1 MSQGYGVSDAGN
13 GEPRTVAANG
23 RCPVRFSAELRHD
36 TAIAMK
42 RLSDFGS
49 TPQLLEILR
58 DKDQEAIHWICI
70 DALGEIHA
78 PAAEVRA
85 S

>member
-1 MSQGYGVSDAGN
+1 MFQNYYFSTTALTN
-13 GEPRTVAANG
+13 TVK
-23 RCPVRFSAELRHD
+23 SIE
-36 TAIAMK
+36 AIGDNFYTRRIDCTETM
-42 RLSDFGS
+42 
-49 TPQLLEILR
+49 EILR